1 MTYWLNTS
9 TSPTVLH
16 KSTCAYVKDWAKRFS
31 QNWKEYP
38 SEKAARRSTPSQ
50 IHECRIC
57 F

>member
-16 KSTCAYVKDWAKRFS
+16 KSTCAYVKDCAKRFPK
-31 QNWKEYP
+31 NWKEYP
-38 SEKAARRSTPSQ
+38 SEKAARGSTPSQ
-50 IHECRIC
+50 IHECQIC